1 MEDQTHTQPKKRQ
14 VTIHEADQLLPN
26 IHTTLTELRE
36 LQKTLT
42 LLEDVEVDVEEQNY
56 DSIRSLTK
64 VNMDFHRLS
73 YEFYQKLYD
82 LERVGIVIKDLDE
95 GIIDFFSKFE
105 GRDVF
110 LCWKL
115 GEQTI
120 THWHELEETFDQRK
134 QIVDLEPNRQ
144 F

>member
-1 MEDQTHTQPKKRQ
+1 MEGKKRQ
-14 VTIHEADQLLPN
+14 VTIHEADGLLPTIN
-26 IHTTLTELRE
+26 TNLIELRE
-36 LQKTLT
+36 LQKTLA

-73 YEFYQKLYD
+73 YEFYQKLYH
-82 LERVGIVIKDLDE
+82 LERVGVVIKDLDD

-110 LCWKL
+110 LCWKM

-120 THWHELEETFDQRK
+120 THWHEVDEGFEQRK
-134 QIVDLEPNRQ
+134 QMVDLEPSRQ